1 VPVVPIP
8 GTKRVKWLEQNAA
21 ALGITLTDVELA
33 QLDPLGARGQCPVL
47 SLPRPRP
54 LGPRRA
60 AGEVSLNL

>member
-1 VPVVPIP
+1 VN
-8 GTKRVKWLEQNAA
+8 WLEQNAA

-54 LGPRRA
+54 LSPRRA